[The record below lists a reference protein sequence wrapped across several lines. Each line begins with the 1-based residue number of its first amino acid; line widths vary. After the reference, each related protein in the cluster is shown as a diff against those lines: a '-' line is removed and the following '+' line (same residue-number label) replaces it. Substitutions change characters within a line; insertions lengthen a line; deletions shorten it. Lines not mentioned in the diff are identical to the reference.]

1 MSEAWIDLHAHT
13 TASDGSLTPTQLV
26 EEAAAIG
33 LKAVAVTD
41 HDTIDGV
48 AEALAAGRALGVD
61 VVAGVEIS
69 AELSGGTLHLLG
81 YEFDHEH
88 SSIVNGLDRLKTA
101 REERNLLI
109 IQKLADLGI
118 PITIE
123 QVAERAGG
131 GLIGRPHIARTLLDL
146 EVVGTIQEAFD
157 EYLATDARAHV
168 HKFRFEPEAA
178 FAMIREAGGV
188 PVMAHPYQTQRREEA
203 LRDLI
208 AELKPLGLEGIEVH
222 YTRHDS
228 GQKTFYQELADEFD
242 LVPTGGTDFH
252 GATIPEIKLG
262 WGTGDLRV
270 PIELLDG
277 VRDRANRIRAG

>member
-41 HDTIDGV
+41 HDNIDGV
-48 AEALAAGRALGVD
+48 VEAQAAGRALDVE

-88 SSIVNGLDRLKTA
+88 PSIVKGLERLKTA
-101 REERNLLI
+101 REERNLQI
-109 IQKLADLGI
+109 IQKLAVMGI

-146 EVVGTIQEAFD
+146 GVVGNTQEAFD

-168 HKFRFEPEAA
+168 HKFRFEPAVA

-188 PVMAHPYQTQRREEA
+188 PVMAHPHQTRRKGDA

-208 AELKPLGLEGIEVH
+208 ADLRPLGLEGIEVH
-222 YTRHDS
+222 YTRHDPH
-228 GQKTFYQELADEFD
+228 QTAYYQELAEEFD
-242 LVPTGGTDFH
+242 LIPTGGTDFH

-270 PIELLDG
+270 PAELLDG
-277 VRDRANRIRAG
+277 IRDRANRIRGG